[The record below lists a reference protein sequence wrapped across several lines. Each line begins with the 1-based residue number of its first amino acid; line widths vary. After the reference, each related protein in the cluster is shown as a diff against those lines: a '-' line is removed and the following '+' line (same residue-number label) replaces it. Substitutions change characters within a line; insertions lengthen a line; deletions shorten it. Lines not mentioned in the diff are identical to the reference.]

1 MAARMHNLRIS
12 NDHSYPVNSMQS
24 FLDQFVVSQTA
35 GSAESQ
41 FDNDDDEEFEN
52 ECETTQKR

>member
-12 NDHSYPVNSMQS
+12 NDHSYPVNSIQS
-24 FLDQFVVSQTA
+24 FLDQFVVSQRA

-41 FDNDDDEEFEN
+41 FDNDDEEFEN
-52 ECETTQKR
+52 ECETAQKR